1 MTPLKQRPA
10 FILAQPPGTNTYI
23 CSMRT
28 IHHNG
33 MTYKVIVKPWK
44 KGDKRFEVIK
54 HPRNFSNLWERTTL
68 ADYRLAAQG

>member
-1 MTPLKQRPA
+1 
-10 FILAQPPGTNTYI
+10 
-23 CSMRT
+23 MRT